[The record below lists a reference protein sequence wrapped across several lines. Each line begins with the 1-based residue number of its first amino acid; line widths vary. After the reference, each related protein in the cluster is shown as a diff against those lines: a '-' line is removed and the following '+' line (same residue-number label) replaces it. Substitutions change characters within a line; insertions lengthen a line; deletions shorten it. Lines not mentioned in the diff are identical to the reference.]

1 MTLLELCDPLFQY
14 MCRFNRSARKHVAME
29 LSSVRADIKAMLAD
43 MRARAN
49 ATASSPGAAGYNP
62 VLPSQFEKV
71 ELVLMFFVDFTIKSA
86 GLPNAAE
93 WQELAFERKELAGD
107 ERFFELLDET
117 LADRAEAANERLL
130 IFYTC
135 MGLGFTGW
143 YTGQPEYL
151 RKKMMECAG
160 RVRNFIL
167 VDQQSRICPDAY
179 ENVNTANLIEPPA
192 SSLVGIMIVLLGMG
206 IVLIGAYVYYYKSA
220 SDGLLAILN
229 TIISKGAGAK

>member
-14 MCRFNRSARKHVAME
+14 TCRFNRSARKHVATE
-29 LSSVRADIKAMLAD
+29 LSSARADIKAMLAD

-49 ATASSPGAAGYNP
+49 AMASSPGAAGYNP
-62 VLPSQFEKV
+62 ALPAQFEKI
-71 ELVLMFFVDFTIKSA
+71 ELVLMFFVDFTIKTA

-93 WQELAFERKELAGD
+93 WQELAFERHELAGD

-167 VDQQSRICPDAY
+167 VDQQSRICPEAY

-192 SSLVGIMIVLLGMG
+192 SSLVGII
-206 IVLIGAYVYYYKSA
+206 IVLIGMTIVLISAYVYYYKSA
-220 SDGLLAILN
+220 SDGLLAILKA
-229 TIISKGAGAK
+229 IKDASVK

>member
-49 ATASSPGAAGYNP
+49 ACASSPSAAGYNP
-62 VLPSQFEKV
+62 VLPSQFEKI
-71 ELVLMFFVDFTIKSA
+71 ELVLMFFVDFTIKSC
-86 GLPNAAE
+86 GLPNAHE

-117 LADRAEAANERLL
+117 LADRAETANERLL

-160 RVRNFIL
+160 RVRNYIL
-167 VDQQSRICPDAY
+167 ADQQSRICPEAY
-179 ENVNTANLIEPPA
+179 ENVNTVNLIEPPA
-192 SSLVGIMIVLLGMG
+192 SSLIGIMIVLFGLGM
-206 IVLIGAYVYYYKSA
+206 VLVFAYVYYYKSA

-229 TIISKGAGAK
+229 AIISKGAGAK

>member
-49 ATASSPGAAGYNP
+49 AIASSPGAAGYNP
-62 VLPSQFEKV
+62 VLPSQFEKI

-167 VDQQSRICPDAY
+167 VDQQSRICPEAY

-192 SSLVGIMIVLLGMG
+192 SSLVGIMIVLIGMA

-229 TIISKGAGAK
+229 AIISKGAGVK